1 MQIKKISLS
10 RLWKIEMPGI
20 IGKTIYVL
28 KKYDVEKL
36 HLGFWLSILEKNKLQ
51 IDTLTIQKSANRYTV
66 FVDKWHNQSL
76 DYAASITMQMRGIAK
91 ANLKSL
97 RQEIIITQEVVDIF
111 LADLRNHNRVEIKGL
126 INDFLGTIKDS
137 PEVKEAFTKIGLMP
151 YIDELRIADQTHNK
165 YYIKRRLSEIKI
177 QRRDTNKAI
186 KKEGEQALR
195 SFFEQVEVA
204 NRTYPELNYAPL
216 IAELNSVIVEYTNL
230 IKTRATYNKK
240 RALKAKQ
247 KKNAALAKQT
257 NTEMQLMCV
266 DKKPTG
272 VMIVGKKG

>member
-1 MQIKKISLS
+1 MHIKKISLS

-97 RQEIIITQEVVDIF
+97 RQEIIIAQEVVDIF

-126 INDFLGTIKDS
+126 IYDFLGTIKDS
-137 PEVKEAFTKIGLMP
+137 PEVKEAFT
-151 YIDELRIADQTHNK
+151 
-165 YYIKRRLSEIKI
+165 
-177 QRRDTNKAI
+177 
-186 KKEGEQALR
+186 
-195 SFFEQVEVA
+195 
-204 NRTYPELNYAPL
+204 
-216 IAELNSVIVEYTNL
+216 
-230 IKTRATYNKK
+230 
-240 RALKAKQ
+240 
-247 KKNAALAKQT
+247 
-257 NTEMQLMCV
+257 
-266 DKKPTG
+266 
-272 VMIVGKKG
+272 